1 MGTSEP
7 DGVADVEHERL
18 LRAEQLEA
26 CLPSLMA
33 YVRRLV
39 GDPEI
44 ARDVMQNVSVTVLT
58 APEAP
63 LDDGQFGTWCRGVA
77 RNLAAYERRTRR
89 RSQSSMIPEEEIERE
104 RPDPETNPE
113 ESTNSRKMLRSLVRE
128 LEASE
133 FELLVRRYVLEEDS
147 NELASELEQS
157 PAALRMRLM
166 RLRAIL
172 RDRAMRVLPLVLG
185 MLGTPGLT
193 LGHGS

>member
-7 DGVADVEHERL
+7 IGSGAVGHDRL
-18 LRAEQLEA
+18 LRADQLEA
-26 CLPSLMA
+26 CLPSLMG

-39 GDPEI
+39 GDPEV
-44 ARDVMQNVSVTVLT
+44 ARDVMQNVCVTVLT

-63 LDDGQFGTWCRGVA
+63 SDDAQFSAWCRGVA

-89 RSQSSMIPEEEIERE
+89 RSQSMIPEEEIEKE
-104 RPDPETNPE
+104 RPDPQTNPE
-113 ESTNSRKMLRSLVRE
+113 ESTNSRKVLRSLVRE
-128 LEASE
+128 LEAGE

-147 NELASELEQS
+147 NELASDLEQS

-172 RDRAMRVLPLVLG
+172 RDRAMRVLPLLLLG
-185 MLGTPGLT
+185 MASVTSGQGF
-193 LGHGS
+193 

>member
-1 MGTSEP
+1 MGTNEP
-7 DGVADVEHERL
+7 SGAGDVEHTRL
-18 LRAEQLEA
+18 VRAEQLEA

-39 GDPEI
+39 GDSEI

-58 APEAP
+58 APETP
-63 LDDGQFGTWCRGVA
+63 LVDGQFAAWCRGVA

-89 RSQSSMIPEEEIERE
+89 RSQSMIPEEEIERE
-104 RPDPETNPE
+104 PSDPETNPE
-113 ESTNSRKMLRSLVRE
+113 ESTNSRKVLRSLVGE
-128 LEASE
+128 LEAGE

-147 NELASELEQS
+147 NELASDLEQS

-185 MLGTPGLT
+185 MLGVPAWA
-193 LGHGS
+193 LGQGF

>member
-1 MGTSEP
+1 MGTNEP
-7 DGVADVEHERL
+7 RGAGDVEHERL
-18 LRAEQLEA
+18 VRAEQLEA

-39 GDPEI
+39 GDSEM

-63 LDDGQFGTWCRGVA
+63 SVDGQFAAWCRGVA

-89 RSQSSMIPEEEIERE
+89 RTQSMIPEEELEKE

-113 ESTNSRKMLRSLVRE
+113 ESTNSRKVLRSLVGG
-128 LEASE
+128 LDAGE

-147 NELASELEQS
+147 NELASDLEQS

-172 RDRAMRVLPLVLG
+172 RDRAMRVLPLILG
-185 MLGTPGLT
+185 LLGGPVWS
-193 LGHGS
+193 LGQGS

>member
-1 MGTSEP
+1 MGTGEP
-7 DGVADVEHERL
+7 STNGDLDEAHC

-26 CLPSLMA
+26 HLPSLMS

-39 GDPEI
+39 GDAES

-63 LDDGQFGTWCRGVA
+63 SNGAQFAAWCRGVA
-77 RNLAAYERRTRR
+77 RNVAAHERRVRK
-89 RSQSSMIPEEEIERE
+89 RSQSYIAEEELEAE
-104 RPDPETNPE
+104 PSSPESSPE
-113 ESTNSRKMLRSLVRE
+113 DSTNSRKVLRSLVRE
-128 LEASE
+128 LGASE

-147 NELASELEQS
+147 NELANELDQT

-172 RDRAMRVLPLVLG
+172 RERAMRALPIVLG
-185 MLGTPGLT
+185 LCGFPGF
-193 LGHGS
+193 GAGGG